1 MELAVLITIA
11 VVLGGSVAGGLA
23 TTWALHRRSLGL
35 EYRIQDLED
44 RSLKVM
50 NREKADKRWTKQQS
64 FEEEFAAIAAQPAA
78 PKSRRYA
85 NDPVEPMD

>member
-1 MELAVLITIA
+1 
-11 VVLGGSVAGGLA
+11 
-23 TTWALHRRSLGL
+23 
-35 EYRIQDLED
+35 
-44 RSLKVM
+44 M

-64 FEEEFAAIAAQPAA
+64 FEEEFAALSTQPAA